1 MFSFDNIVRR
11 WYFFYNLDIFS
22 LISQSDIVSTN
33 VSTNWL
39 WYWKLLQC
47 QTIKTIM
54 SVLNVSTNIISVS
67 QLIPWDW
74 FVYFRFMMFNAT
86 FNNIS
91 VISLRSVLS
100 EEETRVP
107 RENQQPVAIH
117 WQIYHIMLYQDDLA
131 MNEVQTHNISGD
143 RYWLHR

>member
-1 MFSFDNIVRR
+1 MILSVQMYQQTD
-11 WYFFYNLDIFS
+11 
-22 LISQSDIVSTN
+22 SDTENYCN
-33 VSTNWL
+33 VKHMMTL
-39 WYWKLLQC
+39 P
-47 QTIKTIM
+47 IKTIM

-100 EEETRVP
+100 VEETRVP
-107 RENQQPVAIH
+107 RENQQPVTIH
-117 WQIYHIMLYQDDLA
+117 
-131 MNEVQTHNISGD
+131 
-143 RYWLHR
+143 